1 MTEPRTK
8 PLAVRRR
15 RARHRRKEGMALLV
29 IMLII
34 VITTAAAAVSVQN
47 TTAEMQAA
55 GKERI
60 LTQARYGAEAGMQA
74 TLAWLDQIGNSGSF
88 LSLWDTW
95 QALPPPEM
103 RPYTGGHTIVDTF
116 SARHHAARSLQ
127 TTQAMLP
134 QVIAPVS
141 VPNPALPIPDFTGS
155 FGPGQPYAMEPYVV
169 DITDC
174 FEAPPSMTA
183 GAQVNISASGLT
195 PKQFFCTLT
204 VRGRIEVTAQRGA
217 AVTWSLGSM
226 NGIVQERSGAAYDT
240 RATILTPS
248 MLLPNSN

>member
-1 MTEPRTK
+1 MSEPRTK
-8 PLAVRRR
+8 PLAARRR
-15 RARHRRKEGMALLV
+15 RARHRRQEGMALLV

-55 GKERI
+55 GKERT
-60 LTQARYGAEAGMQA
+60 LTQARYATEAAMQA
-74 TLAWLDQIGNSGSF
+74 TLAWLDQVGNSGSF
-88 LSLWDTW
+88 LNLWNTW
-95 QALPPPEM
+95 QQLPPPEM
-103 RPYTGGHTIVDTF
+103 RPYTGGHQILDAF

-141 VPNPALPIPDFTGS
+141 DPNPALPIPDFTGS
-155 FGPGQPYAMEPYVV
+155 FGPNQPYSMEPYVV

-174 FEAPPSMTA
+174 FEAPTSMTP
-183 GAQVNISASGLT
+183 GGQVNINASGVT
-195 PKQFFCTLT
+195 SKQFFCTLT
-204 VRGRIEVTAQRGA
+204 VRGRLEVRGLQGA
-217 AVTWSLGSM
+217 AATWSLAGLD
-226 NGIVQERSGAAYDT
+226 IEQERSGAAYDT

>member
-1 MTEPRTK
+1 MTEPRMK
-8 PLAVRRR
+8 PLSARRR
-15 RARHRRKEGMALLV
+15 RARHRRQEGMALLV

-55 GKERI
+55 GKERT
-60 LTQARYGAEAGMQA
+60 LTQARYATEAAMQA
-74 TLAWLDQIGNSGSF
+74 TLAWLDQVGNSGAF
-88 LSLWDTW
+88 LNLWDTW
-95 QALPPPEM
+95 QLLPPPEM
-103 RPYTGGHTIVDTF
+103 RPYTGGHQINPG

-141 VPNPALPIPDFTGS
+141 SPNPALAIPDFTGS
-155 FGPGQPYAMEPYVV
+155 FGPSQPYAMQPYVV

-174 FEAPPSMTA
+174 FEAPASMTA
-183 GAQVNISASGLT
+183 GAQVNISASGVT

-204 VRGRIEVTAQRGA
+204 VRGRIEVINEGGA
-217 AVTWSLGSM
+217 AVTWSLGTL
-226 NGIVQERSGAAYDT
+226 NGVVQERSGASYDT

-248 MLLPNSN
+248 MLLPNSI